1 MYVSLGQLLK
11 HHVVPGAIQSSAL
24 QNNGVMQSLLSTP
37 LRVKFYESEDSEWR
51 PLKVNA
57 RVHLMRVQDFGF
69 FVVLQSESD
78 LLCGLRSSR
87 LVFNPFPN
95 SSLLETFS
103 STHAARQMKKHIKIT
118 LKIENSRWSFS
129 LLLTLGLYAES
140 PVPTFFFVVVVAVD
154 FFRKCRN
161 SEGP

>member
-1 MYVSLGQLLK
+1 
-11 HHVVPGAIQSSAL
+11 
-24 QNNGVMQSLLSTP
+24 
-37 LRVKFYESEDSEWR
+37 
-51 PLKVNA
+51 
-57 RVHLMRVQDFGF
+57 
-69 FVVLQSESD
+69 
-78 LLCGLRSSR
+78 
-87 LVFNPFPN
+87 
-95 SSLLETFS
+95 
-103 STHAARQMKKHIKIT
+103 MKKHIKIT